1 MDDFKVLSLKTKV
14 SPLPSGATMNLL
26 RRKGTFIS
34 RWKLWRCAEL
44 GASPSV
50 VGRIWIHGP
59 GALRIGNRVRLDASS
74 DPIELHVGPGA
85 EIVLGDDVEIQGGAS
100 IEALQSVLVGDGC
113 RIGAR
118 CKVIDNDF
126 HRLSGNREP
135 PSAPVVIEANATLGN
150 GAIVLPG
157 ARVPRGGMI
166 APGAVVRGRRAA
178 GATAAEQRGGA
189 GTTIED
195 APPHRVWRL
204 FKRLGTDPLGALSS
218 AVAWV
223 RGAIALRHCQR
234 GARVYAHGP
243 VRVRNQGAIRL
254 GNGVVFFAGIIPSE
268 LVCHRGAEIRI
279 GGSTLF
285 NYAASI
291 EAHQSVTVGERCL
304 IASMVRIADTLEGA
318 SAPITIGD
326 DIWIAHGA
334 VIAPGVHVGSGSVI
348 SAGSVVTKDVPPRSL
363 AIGNPA
369 RCVSLSFV
377 AGSKRKPQPS
387 RERTASH

>member
-1 MDDFKVLSLKTKV
+1 
-14 SPLPSGATMNLL
+14 MNLSRCTATL
-26 RRKGTFIS
+26 VS
-34 RWKLWRCAEL
+34 RWKLRHCAEL

-74 DPIELHVGPGA
+74 APIELHVGPGA

-100 IEALQSVLVGDGC
+100 IEALQSVQVGDGC

-118 CKVIDNDF
+118 CKVIDNHF
-126 HRLSGNREP
+126 HRLWGNRQQNP
-135 PSAPVVIEANATLGN
+135 PSGPVVIEAGVTLGS

-157 ARVPRGGMI
+157 ARVPRGSVI
-166 APGAVVRGRRAA
+166 APGAVVPGRRAES
-178 GATAAEQRGGA
+178 ATAAEQRGGA
-189 GTTIED
+189 D
-195 APPHRVWRL
+195 ATAADPQPDPLWRL
-204 FKRLGTDPLGALSS
+204 GSDPLGALSS
-218 AVAWV
+218 VVALV
-223 RGAIALRHCQR
+223 RGAIALRHCKR

-254 GNGVVFFAGIIPSE
+254 GNRVVFIRGMIPSE

-279 GGSTLF
+279 GDSTFF

-291 EAHQSVTVGERCL
+291 EAHWSVTVGDRCL
-304 IASMVRIADTLEGA
+304 IASMVRIADTHEGA
-318 SAPITIGD
+318 SGPITIGD
-326 DIWIAHGA
+326 DVWIAHGA
-334 VIAPGVHVGSGSVI
+334 VIAPGVRVGSGSVI

-369 RCVSLSFV
+369 RCISLSFF
-377 AGSKRKPQPS
+377 AAS
-387 RERTASH
+387 ERISTPAPCVTKGAQS